1 MTEKTTVD
9 EKKVEILA
17 FWDNE
22 TGVWV
27 ASSGDLP
34 GLITEAETTEILLE
48 KLSVLIPELLEL
60 AETPSG
66 LVRIL
71 LHSDRTVLLP
81 A

>member
-17 FWDNE
+17 FWDDE
-22 TGVWV
+22 AGVWV

-66 LVRIL
+66 PVRIL
-71 LHSDRTVLLP
+71 LHSDRTILLP

>member
-17 FWDNE
+17 FWDDE
-22 TGVWV
+22 AGVWV